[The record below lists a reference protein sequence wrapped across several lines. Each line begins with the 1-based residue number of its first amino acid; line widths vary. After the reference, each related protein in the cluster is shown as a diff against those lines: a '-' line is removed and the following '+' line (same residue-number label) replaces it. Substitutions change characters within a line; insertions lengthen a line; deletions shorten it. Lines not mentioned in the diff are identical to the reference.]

1 MKIFLLLLVSVSA
14 GAASAEHLHSFL
26 YGLGTAS
33 LAVGSCFWFA
43 FRSTRWPQ
51 LAVFLLLVGMLS
63 KLTVTVTATMIGVK
77 AGHITSPFIFS
88 LSYLFFAVAV
98 TYVYFYFKDKAT
110 NRRLGLSKAKQVQA

>member
-14 GAASAEHLHSFL
+14 GAASADHLHSFL

-33 LAVGSCFWFA
+33 LAVGTCFWFA

-51 LAVFLLLVGMLS
+51 LAVFLLLTGMLS
-63 KLTVTVTATMIGVK
+63 KLAVTVTATMIGVK
-77 AGHITSPFIFS
+77 AGHITSPLVFS

-110 NRRLGLSKAKQVQA
+110 NKRLGIGKSVQAKA